1 MGMKNNIKNK
11 KKIVETDDLK
21 FKSFKQTTSNTTNA
35 KNNNSNEKSI
45 TQEEEGSLKGPLP
58 PWLR

>member
-1 MGMKNNIKNK
+1 MKNNIKNK
-11 KKIVETDDLK
+11 KKITESDDFK
-21 FKSFKQTTSNTTNA
+21 FKSFKQTTSNTTDA
-35 KNNNSNEKSI
+35 KNNNENEKSI